1 MKLGQGSLSVSRHLK
16 SISHHCGGPV
26 KLVQLYSRSLLT
38 LKHELVRTSN
48 GGENCFLNPFQQT
61 GMNKLHK
68 TCTLVKPASDIF
80 PDTQTGLHELHKTST
95 VLKTA
100 FYSFPTI

>member
-38 LKHELVRTSN
+38 LKHELVRTS
-48 GGENCFLNPFQQT
+48 T
-61 GMNKLHK
+61 VVK
-68 TCTLVKPASDIF
+68 TVF
-80 PDTQTGLHELHKTST
+80 
-95 VLKTA
+95 
-100 FYSFPTI
+100 